1 VQAVYLPTAQNIQVI
16 EQPDPTP
23 KDGQV
28 VIRIVAA
35 GICANDL
42 SLITGNNSIGKFP
55 IIPGHECIGVV
66 QSIGKGVKL
75 ELGTW
80 VTVYPSVGCGNCQ
93 ACLEGRINHCPTFR
107 VLGIDLDSG
116 CFAEK
121 MLVRHEQLL
130 PVPTGLRHAQGAL
143 IEPSAVAVHVN
154 KRGQTKL
161 GDRVLIIGAGVIGLL
176 TAMTARA
183 LGASQVVLIDRLET
197 RRAICTELGFNDFFC
212 VPDQLEPEAL
222 TSIWGSVFNLVF
234 DTVCNNATIGAG
246 LQALLPGSSV
256 VLVATPKS
264 KTVLEVNFPLLYKR
278 ELSLVVS
285 RNYLPQDFFDA
296 MQLIESGQINLAPL
310 VTANYS
316 LEDFPKAVHALQT
329 QPEAHIK
336 ILIHP

>member
-1 VQAVYLPTAQNIQVI
+1 MQAVYLAKPQHIEVI
-16 EQPDPTP
+16 EQPEPTP
-23 KDGQV
+23 QAGEV
-28 VIRIVAA
+28 VIRVVAA

-66 QSIGKGVKL
+66 QSIGMGVKL
-75 ELGTW
+75 ELGAW
-80 VTVYPSVGCGNCQ
+80 VTVYPSVGCGKCL
-93 ACLEGRINHCPTFR
+93 ACLEGRINHCPNFR

-154 KRGQTKL
+154 KRGQTKS
-161 GDRVLIIGAGVIGLL
+161 GDRVIIIGAGVIGLL
-176 TAMTARA
+176 TAMVARA
-183 LGASQVVLIDRLET
+183 LGASQVMLIDRLE
-197 RRAICTELGFNDFFC
+197 RRRTICAELGFNEFYC
-212 VPDQLEPEAL
+212 VPDQLEPDAL
-222 TSIWGSVFNLVF
+222 TSIWGSAFNLVF
-234 DTVCNNATIGAG
+234 DTVCNNATTNAG
-246 LQALLPGSSV
+246 LHALLPGSTF

-285 RNYLPQDFFDA
+285 RNYVPQDFFDA
-296 MQLIESGQINLAPL
+296 MQFIESGQINLEPL

-316 LEDFPKAVHALQT
+316 LEEFPKAIHALQN
-329 QPEAHIK
+329 QPEQHIK

>member
-1 VQAVYLPTAQNIQVI
+1 MQAVYLPAPQHIEII
-16 EQPDPTP
+16 EQPEPTP
-23 KDGQV
+23 QAGEV
-28 VIRIVAA
+28 VIRVVAA
-35 GICANDL
+35 GICANDV

-66 QSIGKGVKL
+66 QSIGTNVEL

-93 ACLEGRINHCPTFR
+93 ACLEGRINHCPDFR

-121 MLVRHEQLL
+121 IVVRHEQLL
-130 PVPTGLRHAQGAL
+130 PVPVGLRQAQGAL

-154 KRGQTKL
+154 KRGQTKT
-161 GDRVLIIGAGVIGLL
+161 GNRVMVIGAGVIGLL
-176 TAMTARA
+176 TAMVARA

-197 RRAICTELGFNDFFC
+197 RRAICTELGFTEFYC
-212 VPDQLEPEAL
+212 VPDDLKPEAL
-222 TSIWGSVFNLVF
+222 TSICGSAFDLVF
-234 DTVCNNATIGAG
+234 DTVCNNATTNAG
-246 LQALLPGSSV
+246 LQTLLPGSTF

-264 KTVLEVNFPLLYKR
+264 KTVLEINFPLLYKR

-285 RNYLPQDFFDA
+285 RNYVPQDFFDA

-310 VTANYS
+310 ITANYS
-316 LEDFPKAVHALQT
+316 LQDFPKAVHALQT